1 MVSLMDEYSRIIIE
15 QYCATHKSAKSRRI
29 AKLLEMSYDPSSIGT
44 DADALFLEKA
54 IDAEKNEE
62 LKAALQDLDQ
72 YLFGW

>member
-1 MVSLMDEYSRIIIE
+1 MDEYSRIIIE

-29 AKLLEMSYDPSSIGT
+29 AKLLEMSYDPSSVGT

-54 IDAEKNEE
+54 IDAEKDEE
-62 LKAALQDLDQ
+62 LKEALKDLDQ